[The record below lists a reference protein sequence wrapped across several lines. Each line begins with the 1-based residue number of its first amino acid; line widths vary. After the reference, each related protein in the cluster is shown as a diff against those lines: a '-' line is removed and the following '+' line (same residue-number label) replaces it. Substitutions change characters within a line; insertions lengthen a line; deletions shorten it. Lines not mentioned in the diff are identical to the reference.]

1 MLKKAIF
8 YIITFLGGYVC
19 FAQPSVERNLDYQ
32 YDPIPNISCKYIV
45 LDEDDS
51 LKIYA
56 TFHIKRLEGQNARF
70 LSPSRFEIRYNVFA
84 DYLNPT
90 VLFGDSL
97 YRMKTNF
104 KPDKA
109 QIWFSFKVHKPSA
122 PSAVLF
128 ISVHDNELDET
139 TQFDIPLVIN
149 KSTVGQYYGIFTS
162 KGKEPLFANYFTVK
176 DTVQFR
182 KMTDRYQKLIVFRYN
197 YDFDPAAPPMQY
209 IPRPNKEMQIDCVFS
224 VRADSPLRFKKAAFY
239 FVQEDTTT
247 TEGFSF
253 TVKEFKYP
261 KLSRAKELIGPLAYI
276 TKNEEYEEL
285 VRSKFPKLAVDDFWQ
300 NFGNNDQNAKKQI
313 KLFYSRAE
321 KANELFTSFKDGWKT
336 DMGMIYIMYG
346 KPSRVIRQFDKEFW
360 TYVTANNSQ
369 IIFTFDR
376 KPTIF
381 TPKNFELEREK
392 YYETSYLSN
401 VQQWRKG
408 LPPK

>member
-1 MLKKAIF
+1 
-8 YIITFLGGYVC
+8 
-19 FAQPSVERNLDYQ
+19 
-32 YDPIPNISCKYIV
+32 
-45 LDEDDS
+45 
-51 LKIYA
+51 
-56 TFHIKRLEGQNARF
+56 
-70 LSPSRFEIRYNVFA
+70 
-84 DYLNPT
+84 
-90 VLFGDSL
+90 
-97 YRMKTNF
+97 
-104 KPDKA
+104 
-109 QIWFSFKVHKPSA
+109 
-122 PSAVLF
+122 
-128 ISVHDNELDET
+128 
-139 TQFDIPLVIN
+139 
-149 KSTVGQYYGIFTS
+149 
-162 KGKEPLFANYFTVK
+162 
-176 DTVQFR
+176 
-182 KMTDRYQKLIVFRYN
+182 
-197 YDFDPAAPPMQY
+197 MQY
-209 IPRPNKEMQIDCVFS
+209 IPSPNKEMQIDCVFS